1 MTQKIPNSI
10 TFIDGRG
17 GGERQD
23 LLEPRVEP
31 PRGGMLWVHLDR
43 GSPEAKTWLAEH
55 SDLDELS
62 VDALLAEE
70 TRPRCVTMEDGTLLV
85 LRGVN
90 LNPGADPDDMVAI
103 RILIQP
109 GRVISSRHRRL
120 ISIDDLRDSLAA
132 GRGPRNPGEFVVELI
147 HHLVSRIAGAVGDVE
162 DEVDRLQARV
172 LESEA
177 QRLRTELSSIRRE
190 IIVLRRYLA
199 PQRDAMNQLYH
210 LKVVWLN
217 DGNLQKLREET
228 DRITR
233 LVEDLDAARERAAV
247 TQEELSSRL
256 SEQLNNRMYVLT
268 VVAGIF
274 LPLGFLTGLLG
285 INVGGVPLAD
295 NAWGFAWVLLA
306 LAVITFAEIAFF
318 RWRRWV

>member
-1 MTQKIPNSI
+1 MTRMIPNSM
-10 TFIDGRG
+10 TYLDGRG
-17 GGERQD
+17 GGEQQEFLAPGR
-23 LLEPRVEP
+23 EP
-31 PRGGMLWVHLDR
+31 PAGGMLWVHLDR
-43 GSPEAKTWLAEH
+43 DSSEAKDWLENH
-55 SDLDELS
+55 SGLDDLS

-70 TRPRCVTMEDGTLLV
+70 TRPRCANMDDGTLLV

-109 GRVISSRHRRL
+109 HCVISSRHRRL
-120 ISIDDLRDSLAA
+120 MSIDDLRAALAA
-132 GRGPRNPGEFVVELI
+132 GRGPRTPGAFIVDLI
-147 HHLVSRIAGAVGDVE
+147 HHLVSRIAVAVGNVE
-162 DEVDRLQARV
+162 DEVDRMQAQV

-177 QRLRTELSSIRRE
+177 QRLRTELSGIRRE
-190 IIVLRRYLA
+190 IIALRRYLA
-199 PQRDAMNQLYH
+199 PQRDAMNQLYL
-210 LKVVWLN
+210 LKAPWL
-217 DGNLQKLREET
+217 DDDDLQKLREET

-247 TQEELSSRL
+247 TQEELSNRL
-256 SEQLNNRMYVLT
+256 SDQLNNRMYVLT

-295 NAWGFAWVLLA
+295 NAWGFAWVVVA
-306 LAVITFAEIAFF
+306 LVAITAAEIAFF

>member
-1 MTQKIPNSI
+1 MTRMIPNSM
-10 TFIDGRG
+10 TFIDGKG

-23 LLEPRVEP
+23 YLAPGREAPD
-31 PRGGMLWVHLDR
+31 GGMLWVHLDR
-43 GSPEAKTWLAEH
+43 DSAEAKLWLERD
-55 SDLDELS
+55 SGLDELS
-62 VDALLAEE
+62 VEALLAEE
-70 TRPRCVTMEDGTLLV
+70 TRPRCVSMDDGTLLV

-90 LNPGADPDDMVAI
+90 LNPGAEPDDMVAV

-109 GRVISSRHRRL
+109 RCVISSRHRRL
-120 ISIDDLRDSLAA
+120 MSIDDLRAALAA
-132 GRGPRNPGEFVVELI
+132 GRGPRAPGEFVVELI
-147 HHLVSRIAGAVGDVE
+147 HHLVSRIAVAVGNVE
-162 DEVDRLQARV
+162 DEVDRLQAQV

-177 QRLRTELSSIRRE
+177 QRLRTELSRIRRE

-199 PQRDAMNQLYH
+199 PQRDALNQLYL
-210 LKVVWLN
+210 LKASWL
-217 DGNLQKLREET
+217 DDQNLQKLREET

-256 SEQLNNRMYVLT
+256 SDQLNSRMYVLT
-268 VVAGIF
+268 VVAGVF

-295 NAWGFAWVLLA
+295 DAWGFAWVVLA
-306 LAVITFAEIAFF
+306 LVVITAAEIAFF